1 MPIRGPDPT
10 PIDRS
15 RAEPSMRI
23 LIGGLVDGKSQN
35 EMASELKSDRFEVA
49 RMFKSLQNQFAHAA

>member
-1 MPIRGPDPT
+1 
-10 PIDRS
+10 
-15 RAEPSMRI
+15 MRI